1 MKKNLANW
9 DRLLRIIIGTV
20 IIVTALYYQSWW
32 ALLGLAL
39 VLNGLTGR
47 CGGYAL
53 FGFSTIKSCDSNA
66 GNSSRNNGY

>member
-1 MKKNLANW
+1 MKKNLGKW

-20 IIVTALYYQSWW
+20 IIAVALYYQSWW

-39 VLNGLTGR
+39 LINGLSGR

-53 FGFSTIKSCDSNA
+53 LGISTAKPSCDTGAEHNNA
-66 GNSSRNNGY
+66 K